1 LFLNCGFGSDR
12 SELRGRSH
20 FPVLTFRR
28 CGSIEMRIE
37 GAVALRSRVG
47 ISTKAIGVVSKFD
60 SAPSPAHNLLSDSKW
75 LFTFTAH
82 VSHIAG
88 GRQTT
93 CNCPIRHSNA
103 LRLATFSA
111 DLDLYLVLTKDAPD
125 ETEQKGA
132 LKERC
137 NILHVRLLQRIRR

>member
-1 LFLNCGFGSDR
+1 
-12 SELRGRSH
+12 
-20 FPVLTFRR
+20 
-28 CGSIEMRIE
+28 MRIE
-37 GAVALRSRVG
+37 GAVALRSRVSV
-47 ISTKAIGVVSKFD
+47 STKAIGMVSKFD
-60 SAPSPAHNLLSDSKW
+60 SPPSPAHNLLSDCKW

-82 VSHIAG
+82 MSHIAG
-88 GRQTT
+88 GSQAT

-111 DLDLYLVLTKDAPD
+111 GLDLYLVLTNKDAPD